1 MLWVNRNGG
10 REYEDGLAS
19 AQPLKIKVDAAFA
32 GAKMPDGNMIPF
44 GEYYYRT
51 PTIQSEQ
58 PYGKVEVNVV
68 FGAMELSE
76 TE

>member
-1 MLWVNRNGG
+1 MKMGWTP
-10 REYEDGLAS
+10 

-32 GAKMPDGNMIPF
+32 GAKMPDRNMISF
-44 GEYYYRT
+44 GEYYYQT
-51 PTIQSEQ
+51 LAIQSDQ

-76 TE
+76 TEYSF